1 MRFCL
6 FNTEYI
12 TRMRKFYFQLIEV
25 SSPCSLFVCNLT
37 LEQLGIEMGTGEY
50 ITGSNPAMDWHPVR
64 PEGGGGGGRG

>member
-12 TRMRKFYFQLIEV
+12 TRMRKFYFQLIKV

-37 LEQLGIEMGTGEY
+37 LEQLGIEMGIDEY
-50 ITGSNPAMDWHPVR
+50 ITEGNPAMDWHQVQKG
-64 PEGGGGGGRG
+64 ERGELSD